1 MKKLIVVMA
10 ALALAAAPAA
20 GAVAQD
26 ITLGIRFGLAL
37 DDSRYDAL
45 PFEIENDL
53 GATYG
58 LRLGV
63 RQGHWGMEVGYLH
76 GDRSLTP
83 KAEAPPELAATTF
96 RLNSFSFNILYYPLQ
111 SATLQPYLTGGY
123 GYYRVNFVDYDEDR
137 SSGFNLGAGLDL
149 LVLRKLS
156 IALEARYQWVTF
168 TFAENPLDAQTWTA
182 TFGLNYHF

>member
-1 MKKLIVVMA
+1 V
-10 ALALAAAPAA
+10 
-20 GAVAQD
+20 
-26 ITLGIRFGLAL
+26 
-37 DDSRYDAL
+37 
-45 PFEIENDL
+45 
-53 GATYG
+53 
-58 LRLGV
+58 
-63 RQGHWGMEVGYLH
+63 EVGYFH

-83 KAEAPPELAATTF
+83 KAEAPPELAPTTF
-96 RLNSFSFNILYYPLQ
+96 RLNSFSFNILYYPLL

-156 IALEARYQWVTF
+156 VALEARYQWVTF
-168 TFAENPLDAQTWTA
+168 TFAENPLDAQTWSA